1 MIQILNR
8 LTQSLMIQIL
18 NRLTQSPMIQI
29 RNRLNQSLM
38 IRNRLNH
45 PIPSPMIQIRNRLNQ
60 SLMIRNRLNHPIPSL
75 MIQILN
81 RWNQTLMIP
90 SLNHPNLTPMIQ
102 TLTTQTLTILIL
114 NLMNLSPMIQSQ
126 IPQNSQRCS
135 QYLPSKQSDKGKKG
149 SRGPKE
155 IVSYDNSTTPLSQP
169 ASTHADRSQRDVDL
183 PPARSTSG
191 HTTGVGAYASLC
203 LSFRAN
209 TITWLLQLGPVPVSV
224 LSELHC

>member
-75 MIQILN
+75 MIQI
-81 RWNQTLMIP
+81 
-90 SLNHPNLTPMIQ
+90 
-102 TLTTQTLTILIL
+102 LTTQTLTILIL

-209 TITWLLQLGPVPVSV
+209 TITWLLQLGPVPMSV